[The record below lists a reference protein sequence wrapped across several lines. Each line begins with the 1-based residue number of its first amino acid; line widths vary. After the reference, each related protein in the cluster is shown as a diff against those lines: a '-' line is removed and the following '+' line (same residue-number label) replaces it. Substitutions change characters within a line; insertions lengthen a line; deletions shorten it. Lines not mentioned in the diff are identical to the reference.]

1 MREIWKPI
9 LGFEN
14 LYVVSNL
21 GKVKRLS
28 TDSKKGSGNYARS
41 EHLISQRENNNGY
54 RMVDL
59 YKENQRSQFLVHR
72 LVAAAFI
79 PNPDNKEEVGH
90 KDETRTNNYADNLE
104 WVSKKENNN
113 MPLHKERVRI
123 ACLNRREQIS
133 HYMSES
139 QKGSSNS
146 AARKVICDNKIYGC
160 ILECADYYGIGYSRM
175 KAWLRGQNAMPQE
188 WIDKGLKYIE

>member
-1 MREIWKPI
+1 MEEIWENIDGYEGLYQISNRGRVKSLERVDENNHPIKERIMKPSMS
-9 LGFEN
+9 LGY
-14 LYVVSNL
+14 LYVGL
-21 GKVKRLS
+21 RKQGKQKRM
-28 TDSKKGSGNYARS
+28 R
-41 EHLISQRENNNGY
+41 I
-54 RMVDL
+54 
-59 YKENQRSQFLVHR
+59 HR

-79 PNPDNKEEVGH
+79 PNPNNKEEVGH

-133 HYMSES
+133 RYMSES

-160 ILECADYYGIGYSRM
+160 ILECADYYGVGYSRM

>member
-1 MREIWKPI
+1 MEEIWENIEGYEGLYQISNQGRVKSLERIDENNHPIKERIMKPSMS
-9 LGFEN
+9 LGY
-14 LYVVSNL
+14 LYVGL
-21 GKVKRLS
+21 RKQGKQKRM
-28 TDSKKGSGNYARS
+28 R
-41 EHLISQRENNNGY
+41 I
-54 RMVDL
+54 
-59 YKENQRSQFLVHR
+59 HR

-79 PNPDNKEEVGH
+79 PNPNNKEEVGH

-113 MPLHKERVRI
+113 MPLHKERLRI

-133 HYMSES
+133 RYMSES

-160 ILECADYYGIGYSRM
+160 ILECADYYGVGYSRM

>member
-1 MREIWKPI
+1 MEEIWENIEGYEGLYQISNQGRVKSLERIDENNHPIKERIMKPSMS
-9 LGFEN
+9 LGY
-14 LYVVSNL
+14 LYVGL
-21 GKVKRLS
+21 RKQGKQKRM
-28 TDSKKGSGNYARS
+28 R
-41 EHLISQRENNNGY
+41 I
-54 RMVDL
+54 
-59 YKENQRSQFLVHR
+59 HR

-79 PNPDNKEEVGH
+79 PNPNNKEEVGH

-133 HYMSES
+133 RYMSES

-160 ILECADYYGIGYSRM
+160 ILECADYYGVGYSRM

>member
-1 MREIWKPI
+1 MKPSMS
-9 LGFEN
+9 LGY
-14 LYVVSNL
+14 LYVGL
-21 GKVKRLS
+21 RKQGKQKRM
-28 TDSKKGSGNYARS
+28 R
-41 EHLISQRENNNGY
+41 I
-54 RMVDL
+54 
-59 YKENQRSQFLVHR
+59 HR

-133 HYMSES
+133 RYMSES
-139 QKGSSNS
+139 QKGSGNS

>member
-1 MREIWKPI
+1 MEEIWENIEGYEGLYQISNRGRVKSLERVDENNHPIKERIMKPSMS
-9 LGFEN
+9 LGY
-14 LYVVSNL
+14 LYVGL
-21 GKVKRLS
+21 RKQGKQKRM
-28 TDSKKGSGNYARS
+28 R
-41 EHLISQRENNNGY
+41 I
-54 RMVDL
+54 
-59 YKENQRSQFLVHR
+59 HR

-79 PNPDNKEEVGH
+79 PNPNNKEEVGH

-133 HYMSES
+133 RYMSES

-160 ILECADYYGIGYSRM
+160 ILECADYYGVGYSRM

>member
-1 MREIWKPI
+1 MEEVWKDVKGYEGLYQISNRGRVKSLERINENNHPI
-9 LGFEN
+9 KERIMKPSMSLGY
-14 LYVVSNL
+14 LYVGL
-21 GKVKRLS
+21 RKQGKQKRM
-28 TDSKKGSGNYARS
+28 R
-41 EHLISQRENNNGY
+41 I
-54 RMVDL
+54 
-59 YKENQRSQFLVHR
+59 HR

-133 HYMSES
+133 RYMSES

-160 ILECADYYGIGYSRM
+160 ILECADHYGVGYSRM
-175 KAWLRGQNAMPQE
+175 KAWLHGQNAMPQE

>member
-1 MREIWKPI
+1 MEEIWENIEGYEGLYQISNRGRVKSLERIDENNHPIKERIMKPSMS
-9 LGFEN
+9 LGY
-14 LYVVSNL
+14 LYVGL
-21 GKVKRLS
+21 RKQGKQKRM
-28 TDSKKGSGNYARS
+28 R
-41 EHLISQRENNNGY
+41 I
-54 RMVDL
+54 
-59 YKENQRSQFLVHR
+59 HR

-133 HYMSES
+133 RYMSES
-139 QKGSSNS
+139 QKGSGNS

>member
-1 MREIWKPI
+1 MEEIWENIEGYEGLYQISNQGRVKSLERIDENNHPIKERIMKPSMS
-9 LGFEN
+9 LGY
-14 LYVVSNL
+14 LYVGL
-21 GKVKRLS
+21 RKQGKQKRM
-28 TDSKKGSGNYARS
+28 R
-41 EHLISQRENNNGY
+41 I
-54 RMVDL
+54 
-59 YKENQRSQFLVHR
+59 HR

-79 PNPDNKEEVGH
+79 PNLDNKEEVGH

-133 HYMSES
+133 RYMSES

-160 ILECADYYGIGYSRM
+160 ILECADYYGVGYSRM